1 MRRRTQWGMSHAHW
15 HYRSYADYSLEAA
28 DGTNVGTGRLPANRR
43 RRPNQI
49 IGQKTGV
56 RRGRRADLAR
66 GGGEGRYHW
75 GGGAMTG
82 SSRELPTCDSIV
94 ARIGQRALPTQL
106 QLSPNSRCTLRGP
119 R

>member
-66 GGGEGRYHW
+66 GGGREGII
-75 GGGAMTG
+75 GG
-82 SSRELPTCDSIV
+82 V
-94 ARIGQRALPTQL
+94 GQ
-106 QLSPNSRCTLRGP
+106 
-119 R
+119 